1 MELTPPQIET
11 LGKLLQAG
19 FRFLTL
25 PRYERYVA
33 AERDGFVALIDAAN
47 GGLRL
52 FGQAGYL
59 LSDGIGMLVERGA
72 GKSFVWHEQSVAATP
87 ELLAAY
93 DRFRRELRN
102 LLNAQ

>member
-1 MELTPPQIET
+1 M
-11 LGKLLQAG
+11 
-19 FRFLTL
+19 TL

-33 AERDGFVALIDAAN
+33 AERDGFVALIDASS

-59 LSDGIGMLVERGA
+59 LGDGIGVLVERGP
-72 GKSFVWHEQSVAATP
+72 GKSFVWHDQSVAATP
-87 ELLAAY
+87 ELLAVY